1 MTHTLNYGG
10 HICCWM
16 APSPVLGLHQASPGE
31 AAVFKQGARSHR
43 PRVCRGWGL
52 TAPRGSG
59 GWGADGAIAA
69 LGHFGFILRR
79 EGHPPAP
86 GVSCCLPLHG
96 AQARPTVA
104 AGPRAGPR
112 EAERACP
119 CPWCSPGPG
128 WHAAERTGQGAAR
141 FPSRFHWRHAPHLA
155 PPVPSSGSPAPLQPV
170 PSPLFPPPVRSLL
183 PPPLSIQS
191 PVPAPRAPL
200 SPRSPSG
207 DRSVQ
212 CTLHRLQGRGRFP
225 TKLFAVLCS
234 PFSRTRWIHSHGPGD
249 RPASS
254 FPCRCFYLRGL
265 QAASALGPG
274 QVPL

>member
-16 APSPVLGLHQASPGE
+16 APSPVLGLNQASPGE
-31 AAVFKQGARSHR
+31 AAVSEQGAWSHC
-43 PRVCRGWGL
+43 PRVCGGWGL

-59 GWGADGAIAA
+59 GWAADGAIVA

-86 GVSCCLPLHG
+86 GVSCCLPLYG
-96 AQARPTVA
+96 AQAQPAVA

-112 EAERACP
+112 EAERVP
-119 CPWCSPGPG
+119 VPG
-128 WHAAERTGQGAAR
+128 AR
-141 FPSRFHWRHAPHLA
+141 RGRAGTRQNARVRA
-155 PPVPSSGSPAPLQPV
+155 PPASPVGSTGVLHPTSLPQSPV
-170 PSPLFPPPVRSLL
+170 PA

-200 SPRSPSG
+200 CPRSPSG

-225 TKLFAVLCS
+225 LKLFAVLCS
-234 PFSRTRWIHSHGPGD
+234 PFSPTRWIHSHGPGD

-265 QAASALGPG
+265 QAAPVLGPG